1 MTVKKPMTP
10 VHWLL
15 AILALVLLA
24 ALAYLYAVTWI
35 ESRQARQL
43 ESKPPDA
50 PATVGVSRT
59 AVVYFSRSGNT
70 ALAARHVA
78 QRLEA
83 QLFSLEAPDYE
94 LGMAGLANALKDANT
109 RRSQPEV
116 LPDITPHTI
125 DLTPFDTVWL
135 GSPVWLYSPA
145 PPIWAFVEYNRFD
158 GQHVVLFNTFNSH
171 IGEDHIAKFRAMVMA
186 RGAKSFAHRHV
197 LRGRMTQQLTPE
209 QMLQAID
216 DEWFGQQARP
226 SQQAA
231 PARSA
236 Q

>member
-1 MTVKKPMTP
+1 MTAM
-10 VHWLL
+10 HWVL
-15 AILALVLLA
+15 AILALVLLVA
-24 ALAYLYAVTWI
+24 FAYLYAVTWI

-43 ESKPPDA
+43 ESKQPYA
-50 PATVGVSRT
+50 AATVNASRT

-78 QRLEA
+78 KRLEA
-83 QLFSLEAPDYE
+83 QLFPLEAPEYE
-94 LGMAGLANALKDANT
+94 LGMAGLAHAVKDANA

-116 LPDITPHTI
+116 LPDITPRTI

-145 PPIWAFVEYNRFD
+145 PPIWAFVEHNRFD

-171 IGEDHIAKFRAMVMA
+171 IGEDYIAKFKAKVIA
-186 RGAKSFAHRHV
+186 RGAKSFEHRHV

-216 DEWFGQQARP
+216 DEWLGQQERP
-226 SQQAA
+226 
-231 PARSA
+231 
-236 Q
+236 

>member
-1 MTVKKPMTP
+1 MLK
-10 VHWLL
+10 WLPL
-15 AILALVLLA
+15 LLGVLLTA
-24 ALAYLYAVTWI
+24 AVLAVLTITWI
-35 ESRQARQL
+35 ERHQSRR
-43 ESKPPDA
+43 
-50 PATVGVSRT
+50 VGSIEPSPMPTAGPTDT

-78 QRLEA
+78 KRLEA
-83 QLFSLEAPDYE
+83 QLFPLEAPEYE
-94 LGMAGLANALKDANT
+94 LGVAGLANALKDANA

-145 PPIWAFVEYNRFD
+145 PPIWAFIEHNRLD

-171 IGEDHIAKFRAMVMA
+171 IGEDYIAKFKAKVMA
-186 RGAKSFAHRHV
+186 RGAKSFEHRHV

-209 QMLQAID
+209 QMLQTID
-216 DEWFGQQARP
+216 DEWFGEQARL
-226 SQQAA
+226 
-231 PARSA
+231 
-236 Q
+236 

>member
-1 MTVKKPMTP
+1 
-10 VHWLL
+10 
-15 AILALVLLA
+15 
-24 ALAYLYAVTWI
+24 
-35 ESRQARQL
+35 
-43 ESKPPDA
+43 
-50 PATVGVSRT
+50 
-59 AVVYFSRSGNT
+59 
-70 ALAARHVA
+70 VA
-78 QRLEA
+78 KRLEA